1 MSLEKR
7 LRMVKSVYKSCTLLR
22 EKIRTILPLDYKSKV
37 NSNLLHSVS
46 GVLITSKQTNYLNAS
61 IRYSSLVDILR
72 SIDTFTMLCGYLKNP
87 FVVTTFINSKLPRFK
102 PSPLSKA
109 YIIKQNFK
117 LNKEKK

>member
-1 MSLEKR
+1 MKSAIFEFLYKPKISSKIIINEY
-7 LRMVKSVYKSCTLLR
+7 LRA
-22 EKIRTILPLDYKSKV
+22 
-37 NSNLLHSVS
+37 SNFFIED
-46 GVLITSKQTNYLNAS
+46 GQTNYLNAS